1 MNRTSVNPW
10 PWSLH
15 LGYAQGE
22 VVSGEMRTLYAAGQT
37 ATDATGAPQH
47 AGDMGAQIALA
58 LDNLEA
64 VLAGADMTLA
74 NLVRLTIYTTDADR
88 LFQHYGGLM
97 ARLGA
102 ARATPP
108 TTLLE
113 VKRLAVPDLLVEFEG
128 TAVA

>member
-1 MNRTSVNPW
+1 MQRTQVNPW
-10 PWSLH
+10 PWSLS

-22 VVSGEMRTLYAAGQT
+22 VVSGEKRTLYAAGQT
-37 ATDATGAPQH
+37 ATDADGKPQH
-47 AGDMGAQIALA
+47 ANDMAGQIALA

-88 LFQHYGGLM
+88 LFQAYGVLM
-97 ARLGA
+97 GRLGA
-102 ARATPP
+102 ARVTPP